1 MTASEILTLIYPAS
15 VATPNRELYLQLARE
30 RSRGICAENMEQAV
44 ALRAAHMIA
53 LATDPARA
61 GGTAGAVV
69 SKREGDLSISFGG
82 ATTNPGSFGNL
93 QATSFGQELIALI
106 RSCKGFIG
114 VTGGGLRHG

>member
-1 MTASEILTLIYPAS
+1 MNASQILSLIYPSAD
-15 VATPNRELYLQLARE
+15 ALPNRELYLQLARE
-30 RSRGICAENMEQAV
+30 QSKGICAGSLERAV
-44 ALRAAHMIA
+44 ALRAAHTIA

-82 ATTNPGSFGNL
+82 TTTSSGSFGNL

-106 RSCKGFIG
+106 KACKGFIG